1 MYNNINTCHTNNKP
15 TPHSPLRMPHLSPQ
29 KMSYLPL
36 IPQDIHLNPTPLD
49 IHLNPTHLVYHLPP
63 THLPPTHLPPT
74 HLPPTHLPPTHLP
87 PTHLSQTHLPP
98 NPRVIFM
105 TVNRNLQEMGNCTP
119 LVRTLVPTF
128 IKNKRQITLKLP
140 QWRRTILA
148 NQNCRIFN
156 IMTVSKISIIRVKV
170 ITMVTRI
177 TMLITLATLLLMN
190 FMLNIMVA
198 SLTTIHQH
206 FMKTINLMVG
216 TNNQH
221 LMVDFPRNNTLA
233 TSMVNF
239 QTSTTMM

>member
-1 MYNNINTCHTNNKP
+1 MHNNINTYHTNNKP
-15 TPHSPLRMPHLSPQ
+15 IPLSPLRMPHLSPQ
-29 KMSYLPL
+29 KMSHLPL
-36 IPQDIHLNPTPLD
+36 IPLNIHLNPTPLD
-49 IHLNPTHLVYHLPP
+49 IHLNPTPLVYHLPP
-63 THLPPTHLPPT
+63 THM
-74 HLPPTHLPPTHLP
+74 PPTHLPPTHLP

-105 TVNRNLQEMGNCTP
+105 TVNQNLQEMGNCTP
-119 LVRTLVPTF
+119 LVRTLVPTL

-156 IMTVSKISIIRVKV
+156 IMTVSKIIIRVKV
-170 ITMVTRI
+170 ITMMTRI

-206 FMKTINLMVG
+206 FMKTINLIMG
-216 TNNQH
+216 TNN
-221 LMVDFPRNNTLA
+221 
-233 TSMVNF
+233 
-239 QTSTTMM
+239 